1 MRISK
6 VAGQFS
12 KHDDVYEVL
21 NRVVFT
27 FETLDGLT
35 EEKLDLNL
43 ATNSLNSDQL

>member
-12 KHDDVYEVL
+12 EHDGIYEIL

-43 ATNSLNSDQL
+43 ATN